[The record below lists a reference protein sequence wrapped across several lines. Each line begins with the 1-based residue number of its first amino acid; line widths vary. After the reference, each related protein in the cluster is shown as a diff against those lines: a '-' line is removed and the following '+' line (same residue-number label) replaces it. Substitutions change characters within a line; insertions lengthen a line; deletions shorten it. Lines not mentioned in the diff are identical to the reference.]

1 MMIKRLCIRLILS
14 LFLIQYSVAKPL
26 QIVASFSIIADWVKQ
41 IGGEQVK
48 VTSLIPFDRN
58 THDYEPTAHDLMTLQ
73 TADLIIGQGLGLEI
87 PTLTRAMRKYPK
99 KLIFLENSYP
109 RSQLLSFKNGSIDP
123 HTWQDIGLSNRAVAS
138 ITKALCLYDRL
149 HCSFYLYRYRQYANQ
164 LIEFARSSM
173 KVFSQLP
180 AHSLLVT
187 THDGFHYL
195 ANRYGLEYL
204 SLEPKHHHAD
214 ISAKAIV
221 DAMNQIQVKKP
232 RCIFSEVDSNIRLS
246 RQIAKSAHTCVIAGL
261 YSDSLS
267 ATSGDAADYLQ
278 FMRHNMSLLIHGL
291 GAR

>member
-1 MMIKRLCIRLILS
+1 MLKRICIGLVLS
-14 LFLIQYSVAKPL
+14 LLLLQCSVAKPL
-26 QIVASFSIIADWVKQ
+26 KIVASFSIIADWVKQ

-48 VTSLIPFDRN
+48 VTSLIPFDKN
-58 THDYEPTAHDLMTLQ
+58 AHDYEPTAHDLMSLH

-87 PTLTRAMRKYPK
+87 PALTKALRKYPK
-99 KLIFLENSYP
+99 ELILLENSYP
-109 RSQLLSFKNGSIDP
+109 RSQLLSFKNGRIDP
-123 HTWQDIGLSNRAVAS
+123 HTWHDLSLSNRAVAS
-138 ITKALCLYDRL
+138 ITKGLCLHDQR
-149 HCSFYLYRYRQYANQ
+149 HCSFYLHRYRQYANQ

-173 KVFSQLP
+173 KAFSQLP

-221 DAMNQIQVKKP
+221 DAVNQIKAKKP
-232 RCIFSEVDSNIRLS
+232 RCIFSEMDSHIRLS
-246 RQIAKSAHTCVIAGL
+246 RQVAKSTNTCVIGGL

-267 ATSGDAADYLQ
+267 ATSGDAANYLQ
-278 FMRHNMSLLIHGL
+278 LMRHNVRLIIQGL
-291 GAR
+291 GIK